1 MPPSQIRSR
10 SGCSACRIKRK
21 KCDETKPGCQR
32 CEGSGIQC
40 PGYAF
45 IACDPVKRTRRAKK
59 PTATLNTQRQSIPTD
74 ISSEIA
80 KSSSVVGSMKSPFD
94 VTVHSSG
101 NFGSSETSLLS
112 DMTDNHREDITRAH
126 QSNSTHRAGVAYGN
140 HFHMGT
146 GPNCTFHILKEQTHV
161 YSSVTSSY
169 EHSDLSQQL
178 LPPPSLDQRC
188 SSDLRVYSAQDS
200 DDVRRVIFGSLVL
213 DRNSASNTLSFIL
226 ESYAA
231 WIQRTAY
238 DPVRVA
244 RRSKDAIVK
253 HYGSSIESRWTITLM
268 ANLVRRLAKSRSTD
282 VIYTR
287 ACSTIVSALQARLRH
302 DIALVPSRDPCETKI
317 LNATNVLDSALG
329 LVSILAICN
338 NMVAGMEILREAAP
352 VFRWLC
358 PGSPGNQVHLQTLF
372 LHPVDSLR
380 DYAIMDLFSS
390 IIAPRPTTFQYDATI
405 DPKLESSVLAF
416 SDDVGIQWARGIPDQ
431 ITLAFARIGA
441 LRRSLTWDPR
451 ELDELEAMLQS
462 FVPFP
467 TISSDSHT
475 ALARAVVQ
483 ECWREV
489 GYIYLYMGVC
499 RANAGDRRVAQA
511 LSRFLSAINRV
522 KPGRVPDS
530 FLMMGLVIAGFIARN
545 IVDRTTILERINGV
559 EAFKY
564 SGSSTSSCLQ
574 RIWNIVDAEGRPV
587 TWDDWRASF

>member
-1 MPPSQIRSR
+1 MERYFDVATHTRASR
-10 SGCSACRIKRK
+10 ASS
-21 KCDETKPGCQR
+21 
-32 CEGSGIQC
+32 
-40 PGYAF
+40 
-45 IACDPVKRTRRAKK
+45 
-59 PTATLNTQRQSIPTD
+59 
-74 ISSEIA
+74 SSEASLPLDTIH
-80 KSSSVVGSMKSPFD
+80 GYIDHTNWTHQPG
-94 VTVHSSG
+94 T
-101 NFGSSETSLLS
+101 TSQ
-112 DMTDNHREDITRAH
+112 TEA
-126 QSNSTHRAGVAYGN
+126 AYDD

-146 GPNCTFHILKEQTHV
+146 GPNSAFQTLKTQTHDF
-161 YSSVTSSY
+161 SSVTSSY
-169 EHSDLSQQL
+169 EHFDLCQQ
-178 LPPPSLDQRC
+178 LPPPLLSDQSC
-188 SSDLRVYSAQDS
+188 HTDPYVHSTQDS
-200 DDVRRVIFGSLVL
+200 EDVRRVIFGSLVL
-213 DRNSASNTLSFIL
+213 DKNSASNTLSFIL

-287 ACSTIVSALQARLRH
+287 ACSTMVSVLQARLRH

-390 IIAPRPTTFQYDATI
+390 VMAPRSTTFQYDVTI

-441 LRRSLTWDPR
+441 LRRSLTWEPR

-462 FVPFP
+462 FVPLP

-499 RANAGDRRVAQA
+499 RANAEDRRVMQA

-530 FLMMGLVIAGFIARN
+530 FLMMGLVMAGFIARN

-564 SGSSTSSCLQ
+564 SGSSTSSCLE

-587 TWDDWRASF
+587 TWDDWRVSF

>member
-1 MPPSQIRSR
+1 MERYFDVATHTRASR
-10 SGCSACRIKRK
+10 ASS
-21 KCDETKPGCQR
+21 
-32 CEGSGIQC
+32 
-40 PGYAF
+40 
-45 IACDPVKRTRRAKK
+45 
-59 PTATLNTQRQSIPTD
+59 
-74 ISSEIA
+74 SSEASLPLDTIH
-80 KSSSVVGSMKSPFD
+80 GYIDHTNWTHQPG
-94 VTVHSSG
+94 T
-101 NFGSSETSLLS
+101 TSQ
-112 DMTDNHREDITRAH
+112 TEA
-126 QSNSTHRAGVAYGN
+126 AYDD

-146 GPNCTFHILKEQTHV
+146 GPNSAFQTLKTQTHDF
-161 YSSVTSSY
+161 SSVTSSY
-169 EHSDLSQQL
+169 EHFDLCQQL
-178 LPPPSLDQRC
+178 PPLCYQTRAVTQIPMFTVPKTLKTSGESSLAHWCLTRTQQ
-188 SSDLRVYSAQDS
+188 V
-200 DDVRRVIFGSLVL
+200 
-213 DRNSASNTLSFIL
+213 TLSPL
-226 ESYAA
+226 YSKA
-231 WIQRTAY
+231 RTAY

-287 ACSTIVSALQARLRH
+287 ACSTMVSVLQARLRH

-390 IIAPRPTTFQYDATI
+390 VMAPRSTTFQYDVTI

-441 LRRSLTWDPR
+441 LRRSLTWEPR

-462 FVPFP
+462 FVPLP

-483 ECWREV
+483 ECWRESQQV
-489 GYIYLYMGVC
+489 SNVWLYQGVC
-499 RANAGDRRVAQA
+499 RANAEDRRVVQA

-530 FLMMGLVIAGFIARN
+530 FLMMGLVMAGFIARN

-564 SGSSTSSCLQ
+564 SGSSTSSCLE

-587 TWDDWRASF
+587 TWDDWRVSF